1 MYLSHYNLAKEPFQI
16 TSNPRFL
23 WLGEK
28 HQEALATLNYGVLN
42 NKGFLLLTGDVG
54 TGKTTLINALLK
66 AVDSKT
72 VVATVVDPDL
82 GKLEFFKFLGR
93 VFGIGEDFSMKV
105 DFLTRFSTFLNTAHS
120 KGKTVLLI
128 IDEAHR
134 LSKELL
140 EEIRLLSNIEKEDAK
155 LLNVF
160 FVGQNEFNDVLLEQ
174 DCRALRQRITITY
187 QITPLTEAET
197 AEYVKY
203 RLKVA
208 GSKKEI
214 FNGKSMRE
222 IYRCSRGYPRLINII
237 CDHAL
242 LTGFVKEM
250 NVIPAAVIREC
261 TKELTLPGEVRQNK
275 SLSQPLFTN
284 PWSGLLPKVALSVGL
299 VLTIAFCG
307 YLLDPEGYNGVI
319 NGVRDYYSQVFGSP
333 QDSISKN
340 DDITAAVLQPSS
352 PANQAVHHVEAP
364 DTLAAQRDGD
374 NLLEETLDDTK
385 QVEPLQYTQETTE
398 TNLLTT
404 NLEEPVQTV
413 SKRDADAM
421 TEPPFLLSEDSS
433 LIVPFNYNT
442 NELSPKAFGDLD
454 RLSALMSQNLDIEI
468 AVIGHTDS
476 LGTRRYNAK
485 LSEFRALIVKSYL
498 VAKGISQERIQ
509 TLGMAEEN
517 PREPNE
523 TPAGRAA
530 NRRVEIRLRTGE
542 TQSFR

>member
-72 VVATVVDPDL
+72 VVAIVVDPDL

-93 VFGIGEDFSMKV
+93 VFGIGEDFSTKV
-105 DFLTRFSTFLNTAHS
+105 DFLTRFTTFLNTAHS

-160 FVGQNEFNDVLLEQ
+160 FVGQNEFNDLLMEQ

-187 QITPLTEAET
+187 QITPLTETET

-208 GSKKEI
+208 GSEKEI
-214 FNGKSMRE
+214 FDSKSIRE

-242 LTGFVKEM
+242 LTGFVKGI
-250 NVIPAAVIREC
+250 NAIPAAVIHEC
-261 TKELTLPGEVRQNK
+261 TKELTLPGEVRPSQ
-275 SLSQPLFTN
+275 SLSKPRLTYPASSF
-284 PWSGLLPKVALSVGL
+284 LLKSALSIGL

-319 NGVRDYYSQVFGSP
+319 GGVRDYYSQVFGSP
-333 QDSISKN
+333 QDSSSRS
-340 DDITAAVLQPSS
+340 DDITAEVLQPPS
-352 PANQAVHHVEAP
+352 PANQAVHKAEAH
-364 DTLAAQRDGD
+364 DTLLAQRDGD

-385 QVEPLQYTQETTE
+385 QVEPLQYAEETPE
-398 TNLLTT
+398 TNPLTT

-413 SKRDADAM
+413 SEPDSDTM
-421 TEPPFLLSEDSS
+421 TKPPFLLSEDSS
-433 LIVPFNYNT
+433 LIVPFNYDT
-442 NELSPKAFGDLD
+442 NALSPKAYGDLD
-454 RLSALMSQNLDIEI
+454 RLSVLMSQNLDIEI

-476 LGTRRYNAK
+476 LGTHRYNAK

-498 VAKGISQERIQ
+498 VAKGISQERIL

>member
-1 MYLSHYNLAKEPFQI
+1 MYLSHYNLVKEPFQI

-66 AVDSKT
+66 TVDSKT
-72 VVATVVDPDL
+72 VVATVVDPNL
-82 GKLEFFKFLGR
+82 GKLEFFKFIAR
-93 VFGIGEDFSMKV
+93 IFGIGEDFSMKV
-105 DFLTRFSTFLNTAHS
+105 DFLTRFTTFLNTAHS

-187 QITPLTEAET
+187 QITPLTETET

-208 GSKKEI
+208 GSEKEI
-214 FNGKSMRE
+214 FNGKSIRE
-222 IYRCSRGYPRLINII
+222 IYKCSRGYPRLINII
-237 CDHAL
+237 CDNAL

-307 YLLDPEGYNGVI
+307 YLLDPERYNGVI
-319 NGVRDYYSQVFGSP
+319 DGARNYYSRVFGSP
-333 QDSISKN
+333 QDSSSKS
-340 DDITAAVLQPSS
+340 DDITAEVLQTPS
-352 PANQAVHHVEAP
+352 PANQAVHKAETH

-385 QVEPLQYTQETTE
+385 QVEPLQYAEETTE
-398 TNLLTT
+398 TNPLTT

-413 SKRDADAM
+413 SKLGSEAL

-433 LIVPFNYNT
+433 LIVPFNYDT
-442 NELSPKAFGDLD
+442 NELLPKACDDLN

-476 LGTRRYNAK
+476 LGTHRYNAK

-498 VAKGISQERIQ
+498 LAKGISPLRIR
-509 TLGMAEEN
+509 TLGMAEDN